1 LDTKSL
7 FWRDI
12 QDIDLSHTGSMKK
25 LLSITITSLSL
36 ISCASLPPSVTER
49 DALPAIHTRTTWQAA
64 QQAPSSIVD
73 GLRDVFNDPSLDILI
88 ERILTNNLDIQRAYH
103 QMQEAGFAERG
114 QRGDLFPSL
123 STSLGSTRS
132 DTAGQSIT
140 ESYSA
145 GLDVTWEVDVWGKI
159 RSQQDS
165 LSATTQARI
174 EGYRAIQDSLAAQG
188 IQVWFD
194 VVSNHQQVSLSRL
207 RLENLDTRKADTS
220 RRYQAG
226 LADYEDLAAIEREIA
241 ITQANLQTQID
252 SLNQSIRQLKVL
264 SGEYPSLALDRQYA
278 LPTLLDA
285 PKADLPANI
294 ITERPDLRSAWQE
307 VLATDASVKVAHKEL
322 YPSLTLS
329 GALTQQSTS
338 LSDLFDGSALW
349 SAAGNAV
356 MPLFNAGKLKNA
368 MLEQQSRA
376 EQAWL
381 DYLIAVQE
389 AFSEVE
395 QTLDRENIYQQRET
409 DLSKALGFA
418 ERTEKIA
425 ASRYQKGLITILEF
439 LDAQNTRF
447 TVQSD
452 LITARND
459 RLKNRVSLA
468 LALGKGV

>member
-1 LDTKSL
+1 
-7 FWRDI
+7 
-12 QDIDLSHTGSMKK
+12 
-25 LLSITITSLSL
+25 
-36 ISCASLPPSVTER
+36 
-49 DALPAIHTRTTWQAA
+49 
-64 QQAPSSIVD
+64 
-73 GLRDVFNDPSLDILI
+73 
-88 ERILTNNLDIQRAYH
+88 
-103 QMQEAGFAERG
+103 
-114 QRGDLFPSL
+114 
-123 STSLGSTRS
+123 
-132 DTAGQSIT
+132 
-140 ESYSA
+140 
-145 GLDVTWEVDVWGKI
+145 
-159 RSQQDS
+159 
-165 LSATTQARI
+165 
-174 EGYRAIQDSLAAQG
+174 
-188 IQVWFD
+188 
-194 VVSNHQQVSLSRL
+194 
-207 RLENLDTRKADTS
+207 
-220 RRYQAG
+220 
-226 LADYEDLAAIEREIA
+226 
-241 ITQANLQTQID
+241 
-252 SLNQSIRQLKVL
+252 LNQSIRQLKVL

-278 LPTLLDA
+278 LPTLLGA